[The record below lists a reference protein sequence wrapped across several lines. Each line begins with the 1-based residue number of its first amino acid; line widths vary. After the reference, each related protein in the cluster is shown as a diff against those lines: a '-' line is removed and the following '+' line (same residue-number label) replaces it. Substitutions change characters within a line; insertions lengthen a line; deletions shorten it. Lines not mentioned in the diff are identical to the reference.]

1 MSEELKPCPFCGG
14 TDIAISV
21 DENQGNKW
29 GSAVCYSCSAVG
41 PEVRTGYETYPEASW
56 RAEAAAEWNRRASPT
71 PPTTEGRENGHL
83 LWRLRHNDTAKHL
96 CGLAADEI
104 ERLSALLSSP
114 RVEDVRR
121 MREALKEMVYETTHL
136 SSSEEDGSHICKISA
151 QTLSQAR
158 AALSLPDGEGD
169 KQATRASGP
178 TAPTDR
184 L

>member
-14 TDIAISV
+14 EAEYEGLYCYCTRCGCRMEDDP
-21 DENQGNKW
+21 DE
-29 GSAVCYSCSAVG
+29 
-41 PEVRTGYETYPEASW
+41 
-56 RAEAAAEWNRRASPT
+56 AEAIAAWNRRASPT

-121 MREALKEMVYETTHL
+121 EAL
-136 SSSEEDGSHICKISA
+136 EEAARVAEKLAAELARLKGSGDRRVQIGSHLETCATI
-151 QTLSQAR
+151 
-158 AALSLPDGEGD
+158 AASIRSLSLPDGEGD
-169 KQATRASGP
+169 KQACSPSALSAPAS
-178 TAPTDR
+178 TFNDSTTK
-184 L
+184 